1 MRMHKSYRYIA
12 NDERFDIKSDSSKDS
27 QLHTEKLAD
36 DKDDAYKPQ
45 AYRTK
50 LNTREEPRQ
59 ERRDS
64 EKLSEKS
71 PDDNLSVEDCI
82 EKYSGGKYKVTSV
95 KTESER
101 TPQVIKVKSGN
112 GCLLTVVII
121 LLIILIII
129 MILNSVQV
137 IVPLDATPEEIKEA
151 FEKAFRL
158 LW

>member
-1 MRMHKSYRYIA
+1 MRMRKSYRYLA
-12 NDERFDIKSDSSKDS
+12 DDERFDIESDSSKVS
-27 QLHTEKLAD
+27 QLHAEKLVD
-36 DKDDAYKPQ
+36 NKYDAYKPQ

-50 LNTREEPRQ
+50 LNKQESRQ
-59 ERRDS
+59 ERCGS

-71 PDDNLSVEDCI
+71 NDDNLSVEGCI

-95 KTESER
+95 KTESEC

-112 GCLLTVVII
+112 GCLLTFVII
-121 LLIILIII
+121 LFIILIII

-137 IVPLDATPEEIKEA
+137 IVPLDATPEEVKEA

-158 LW
+158 L

>member
-1 MRMHKSYRYIA
+1 MRKSYRYLA
-12 NDERFDIKSDSSKDS
+12 NDERFDIESDSSKVS
-27 QLHTEKLAD
+27 QLHAEKLVD
-36 DKDDAYKPQ
+36 NKYDAYKPQ

-50 LNTREEPRQ
+50 LNKQESRQ
-59 ERRDS
+59 ERCGS

-71 PDDNLSVEDCI
+71 NDDNLSVEGCI

-95 KTESER
+95 KTESEC

-112 GCLLTVVII
+112 GCLLTFVII

-137 IVPLDATPEEIKEA
+137 IVPLDATPEEVKEA

-158 LW
+158 Q

>member
-1 MRMHKSYRYIA
+1 MRMRKSYRYLA
-12 NDERFDIKSDSSKDS
+12 DDERFDIESDSSKVS
-27 QLHTEKLAD
+27 QLHAEKLVD
-36 DKDDAYKPQ
+36 NKYDAYKPQ

-50 LNTREEPRQ
+50 LNKQESRQ
-59 ERRDS
+59 ERCGS

-71 PDDNLSVEDCI
+71 NDDNLSVEGCI

-95 KTESER
+95 KTESEC

-112 GCLLTVVII
+112 GCLLTFVII

-137 IVPLDATPEEIKEA
+137 IVPLDATPEEVKEA

-158 LW
+158 L

>member
-1 MRMHKSYRYIA
+1 MRMRKSYRYLA
-12 NDERFDIKSDSSKDS
+12 DDERFDIESDSSKVS
-27 QLHTEKLAD
+27 QLHAEKLVD
-36 DKDDAYKPQ
+36 NKYDAYKPQ

-50 LNTREEPRQ
+50 LNKQESRQ
-59 ERRDS
+59 ERCGS

-71 PDDNLSVEDCI
+71 NDDNLSLEGCI

-95 KTESER
+95 KTESEC

-112 GCLLTVVII
+112 GCLLTFVII

-137 IVPLDATPEEIKEA
+137 IVPLDATPEEVKEA

-158 LW
+158 L

>member
-1 MRMHKSYRYIA
+1 MRMRKSYRYLA
-12 NDERFDIKSDSSKDS
+12 DDERFDIESDSSKVS
-27 QLHTEKLAD
+27 QLHAEKLVD
-36 DKDDAYKPQ
+36 NKYDAYKSQ

-50 LNTREEPRQ
+50 LNKQESRQ
-59 ERRDS
+59 ERCGS

-71 PDDNLSVEDCI
+71 NDDNLSVEGCI

-95 KTESER
+95 KTESEC

-112 GCLLTVVII
+112 GCLLTFVII

-137 IVPLDATPEEIKEA
+137 IVPLDATPEEVKEA

-158 LW
+158 L

>member
-1 MRMHKSYRYIA
+1 MRKSYRYLA
-12 NDERFDIKSDSSKDS
+12 DDERFDIESDSSKVS
-27 QLHTEKLAD
+27 QLHAEKLVD
-36 DKDDAYKPQ
+36 NKYDAYKPQ

-50 LNTREEPRQ
+50 LNKQESRQ
-59 ERRDS
+59 ERCGS

-71 PDDNLSVEDCI
+71 NDDNLSVEGCI

-95 KTESER
+95 KTESEC

-112 GCLLTVVII
+112 GCLLTFVII

-137 IVPLDATPEEIKEA
+137 IVPLDATPEEVKEA

-158 LW
+158 L

>member
-1 MRMHKSYRYIA
+1 MRMRKSYRYLA
-12 NDERFDIKSDSSKDS
+12 DDERFDIESDSSKVS
-27 QLHTEKLAD
+27 QLHAEMLVDNKY
-36 DKDDAYKPQ
+36 DAYKPQ

-50 LNTREEPRQ
+50 LNKQESRQ
-59 ERRDS
+59 ERCGS

-71 PDDNLSVEDCI
+71 NDDNLSVEGCI

-95 KTESER
+95 KTESEC

-112 GCLLTVVII
+112 GCLLTFVII

-137 IVPLDATPEEIKEA
+137 IVPLDATPEEVKEA

-158 LW
+158 L

>member
-1 MRMHKSYRYIA
+1 MRMRKSYRYLA
-12 NDERFDIKSDSSKDS
+12 NDERFDIESDSSKVS
-27 QLHTEKLAD
+27 QLHAEKLVD
-36 DKDDAYKPQ
+36 NKYDAYKPQ

-50 LNTREEPRQ
+50 LNKQESRQ
-59 ERRDS
+59 ERCGS

-71 PDDNLSVEDCI
+71 NDDNLSVEGCI

-95 KTESER
+95 KTESEC

-112 GCLLTVVII
+112 GCLLTFVII

-137 IVPLDATPEEIKEA
+137 IVPLDATPEEVKEA

-158 LW
+158 Q

>member
-1 MRMHKSYRYIA
+1 MRMRKSYRYLA
-12 NDERFDIKSDSSKDS
+12 DDERFDIESDSSKVS
-27 QLHTEKLAD
+27 QLHAEKLVD
-36 DKDDAYKPQ
+36 NKYDAYKPQ

-50 LNTREEPRQ
+50 LNNQESRQ
-59 ERRDS
+59 ERCGS

-71 PDDNLSVEDCI
+71 NDDNLSVEGCI

-95 KTESER
+95 KTESEC

-112 GCLLTVVII
+112 GCLLTFVII

-137 IVPLDATPEEIKEA
+137 IVPLDATPEEVKEA

-158 LW
+158 L

>member
-1 MRMHKSYRYIA
+1 MRMRKSYRYLA
-12 NDERFDIKSDSSKDS
+12 DDDRFDIESDSSKVS
-27 QLHTEKLAD
+27 QLHAEKLVD
-36 DKDDAYKPQ
+36 NKYDAYKPQ

-50 LNTREEPRQ
+50 LNKQESRQ
-59 ERRDS
+59 ERCGS

-71 PDDNLSVEDCI
+71 NDDNLSVEGCI

-95 KTESER
+95 KTESEC

-112 GCLLTVVII
+112 GCLLTFVII

-137 IVPLDATPEEIKEA
+137 IVPLDATPEEVKEA

-158 LW
+158 L

>member
-1 MRMHKSYRYIA
+1 MRMRKSYRYLA
-12 NDERFDIKSDSSKDS
+12 NDERFDIESDSSKVS
-27 QLHTEKLAD
+27 QLHAEKLVD
-36 DKDDAYKPQ
+36 NKYDAYKPQ

-50 LNTREEPRQ
+50 LNKQESRQ
-59 ERRDS
+59 ERCGS

-71 PDDNLSVEDCI
+71 NDDNLSVEGCI

-95 KTESER
+95 KTESEC

-112 GCLLTVVII
+112 GCLLTFVII
-121 LLIILIII
+121 LLIILIVI

-137 IVPLDATPEEIKEA
+137 IVPLDATPEEVKEA

-158 LW
+158 L

>member
-1 MRMHKSYRYIA
+1 MRMRKSYRCLA
-12 NDERFDIKSDSSKDS
+12 DDERFDIESDSSKVS
-27 QLHTEKLAD
+27 QLHAEKLVD
-36 DKDDAYKPQ
+36 NKYDAYKPQ

-50 LNTREEPRQ
+50 LNKQESRQ
-59 ERRDS
+59 ERCGS

-71 PDDNLSVEDCI
+71 NDDNLSVEGCI

-95 KTESER
+95 KTESEC

-112 GCLLTVVII
+112 GCLLTFVII

-137 IVPLDATPEEIKEA
+137 IVPLDATPEEVKEA

-158 LW
+158 L

>member
-1 MRMHKSYRYIA
+1 MRMRKSYRYLA
-12 NDERFDIKSDSSKDS
+12 NDERFDIESDSSKVS
-27 QLHTEKLAD
+27 QLHAEKLVD
-36 DKDDAYKPQ
+36 NKYDAYKPQ

-50 LNTREEPRQ
+50 LNKQESRQ
-59 ERRDS
+59 ERCGS

-71 PDDNLSVEDCI
+71 NDDNLSVEGCI

-95 KTESER
+95 KTESEC

-112 GCLLTVVII
+112 GCLLTFVII

-137 IVPLDATPEEIKEA
+137 IVPLDATPEEVKEA

-158 LW
+158 L

>member
-1 MRMHKSYRYIA
+1 MRMRKSYRYLA
-12 NDERFDIKSDSSKDS
+12 DDERFDIESDSSKVS
-27 QLHTEKLAD
+27 QLHAEKLVD
-36 DKDDAYKPQ
+36 NKYDAYKPQ

-50 LNTREEPRQ
+50 LNKQESRQ
-59 ERRDS
+59 ELCGS

-71 PDDNLSVEDCI
+71 NDDNLSVEGCI

-95 KTESER
+95 KTESEC

-112 GCLLTVVII
+112 GCLLTFVII

-137 IVPLDATPEEIKEA
+137 IVPLDATPEEVKEA

-158 LW
+158 L

>member
-1 MRMHKSYRYIA
+1 MRKSYRYLA
-12 NDERFDIKSDSSKDS
+12 NDERFDIESDSSKVS
-27 QLHTEKLAD
+27 QLHAEKLVD
-36 DKDDAYKPQ
+36 NKYDAYKPQ

-50 LNTREEPRQ
+50 LNKQESRQ
-59 ERRDS
+59 ERCGS

-71 PDDNLSVEDCI
+71 NDDNLSVEGCI

-95 KTESER
+95 KTESEC

-112 GCLLTVVII
+112 GCLLTFVII

-137 IVPLDATPEEIKEA
+137 IVPLDATPEEVKEA

-158 LW
+158 L

>member
-1 MRMHKSYRYIA
+1 MRMRKSYRYLA
-12 NDERFDIKSDSSKDS
+12 DDERFDIESDSSKVS
-27 QLHTEKLAD
+27 QLHAEKLVD
-36 DKDDAYKPQ
+36 NKYDAYKPQ

-50 LNTREEPRQ
+50 LNKQESRQ
-59 ERRDS
+59 ERCGS

-71 PDDNLSVEDCI
+71 NDDNLSVEGCI

-95 KTESER
+95 KTESEC

-112 GCLLTVVII
+112 GCLLTFVII

-137 IVPLDATPEEIKEA
+137 IVPLDATPDEVKEA

-158 LW
+158 L

>member
-1 MRMHKSYRYIA
+1 MRMRKSYRYLA
-12 NDERFDIKSDSSKDS
+12 DDERFDIESDSSKVS
-27 QLHTEKLAD
+27 QLHAEKLVD
-36 DKDDAYKPQ
+36 NKYDAYKPQ

-50 LNTREEPRQ
+50 LNKQESRQ
-59 ERRDS
+59 ERCGS

-71 PDDNLSVEDCI
+71 NDDNLSVEGCI

-95 KTESER
+95 KTESEC
-101 TPQVIKVKSGN
+101 TPQVMKVKSGN
-112 GCLLTVVII
+112 GCLLTFVII

-137 IVPLDATPEEIKEA
+137 IVPLDATPEEVKEA

-158 LW
+158 L

>member
-1 MRMHKSYRYIA
+1 MRMRKSYRYLA
-12 NDERFDIKSDSSKDS
+12 DDERFDIESDSSKVS
-27 QLHTEKLAD
+27 QLHAEKLVD
-36 DKDDAYKPQ
+36 NKYDAYKPQ
-45 AYRTK
+45 AYKTK
-50 LNTREEPRQ
+50 LNKQESRQ
-59 ERRDS
+59 ERCGS

-71 PDDNLSVEDCI
+71 NDDNLSVEGCI

-95 KTESER
+95 KTESEC

-112 GCLLTVVII
+112 GCLLTFVII

-137 IVPLDATPEEIKEA
+137 IVPLDATPEEVKEA

-158 LW
+158 L

>member
-1 MRMHKSYRYIA
+1 MRMRKSYRYLA
-12 NDERFDIKSDSSKDS
+12 NDERFDIESDSSKVS
-27 QLHTEKLAD
+27 QLHAEKLVD
-36 DKDDAYKPQ
+36 NKYDAYKPQ

-50 LNTREEPRQ
+50 LNKQESRQ
-59 ERRDS
+59 ERCGS

-71 PDDNLSVEDCI
+71 NDDNFSVEGCI

-95 KTESER
+95 KTESEC

-112 GCLLTVVII
+112 GCLLTFVII
-121 LLIILIII
+121 LLIILIVI

-137 IVPLDATPEEIKEA
+137 IVPLDATPEEVKEA

-158 LW
+158 L

>member
-1 MRMHKSYRYIA
+1 MRMRKSYRYLA
-12 NDERFDIKSDSSKDS
+12 DDERFDIESDSSKVS
-27 QLHTEKLAD
+27 QLHAEKLVD
-36 DKDDAYKPQ
+36 NKYDAYKPQ

-50 LNTREEPRQ
+50 LNKQESRQ
-59 ERRDS
+59 ERCGS

-71 PDDNLSVEDCI
+71 NDDNLSIEGCI

-95 KTESER
+95 KTESEC

-112 GCLLTVVII
+112 GCLLTFVII

-137 IVPLDATPEEIKEA
+137 IVPLDATPEEVKEA

-158 LW
+158 L

>member
-1 MRMHKSYRYIA
+1 MRMRKSYRYLA
-12 NDERFDIKSDSSKDS
+12 DDERFDIESDSTKVS
-27 QLHTEKLAD
+27 QLHAEKLVD
-36 DKDDAYKPQ
+36 NKYDAYKPQ

-50 LNTREEPRQ
+50 LNKQESRQ
-59 ERRDS
+59 ERCGS

-71 PDDNLSVEDCI
+71 NDDNLSVEGCI

-95 KTESER
+95 KTESEC

-112 GCLLTVVII
+112 GCLLTFVII

-137 IVPLDATPEEIKEA
+137 IVPLDATPEEVKEA

-158 LW
+158 L

>member
-1 MRMHKSYRYIA
+1 MRMRKSYRYLA
-12 NDERFDIKSDSSKDS
+12 DDERFDIESDSSKVS
-27 QLHTEKLAD
+27 QLHAEKLVD
-36 DKDDAYKPQ
+36 NKYDAYKPQ

-50 LNTREEPRQ
+50 LNKQESRQ
-59 ERRDS
+59 ERCGS

-71 PDDNLSVEDCI
+71 NDDNLSVEGCI
-82 EKYSGGKYKVTSV
+82 EKYSDGKYKVTSV
-95 KTESER
+95 KTESEC

-112 GCLLTVVII
+112 GCLLTFVII

-137 IVPLDATPEEIKEA
+137 IVPLDATPEEVKEA

-158 LW
+158 L

>member
-1 MRMHKSYRYIA
+1 MRMRKSYRYLA
-12 NDERFDIKSDSSKDS
+12 DDESFDIESDSSKVS
-27 QLHTEKLAD
+27 QLHAEKLVD
-36 DKDDAYKPQ
+36 NKYDAYKPQ

-50 LNTREEPRQ
+50 LNKQESRQ
-59 ERRDS
+59 ERCGS

-71 PDDNLSVEDCI
+71 NDDNLSVEGCI

-95 KTESER
+95 KTESEC

-112 GCLLTVVII
+112 GCLLTFVII

-137 IVPLDATPEEIKEA
+137 IVPLDATPEEVKEA

-158 LW
+158 L